1 MRLLWCRG
9 FPAFPGDRRGKPWG
23 KGTQATPLLSNGES
37 KEGSDTYFIKWH
49 DFRRLHSTGEDLFYY
64 CCFETRRVTELGV
77 WEVGDIVCLQLL
89 AAASVWL
96 QPLARPKK
104 ASFDLSRLFC
114 SLGDVCVCT
123 LFFLPLFFLFTWQ
136 GLRQMLL
143 NILFQWE
150 WGTRVAVGV
159 CCLPRWRHA
168 SAVLLSPSV
177 SILLSSL
184 RTEVCRG
191 GINFVW
197 YLSGSSRVWSGI
209 WLPCEDDVVKWNP
222 VTKTDGANLES
233 VCKILQHLIKMVV

>member
-168 SAVLLSPSV
+168 SAVLLSPCLHPFVLPSYRGV
-177 SILLSSL
+177 SGWHKFCLVF
-184 RTEVCRG
+184 E
-191 GINFVW
+191 
-197 YLSGSSRVWSGI
+197 
-209 WLPCEDDVVKWNP
+209 WLEQSVKWYFVAVWGWCSEVKPCNQ
-222 VTKTDGANLES
+222 NRW
-233 VCKILQHLIKMVV
+233 C

>member
-1 MRLLWCRG
+1 MAWFQETAQHWGGFVLLLLFWNQKSYRAGSVRG
-9 FPAFPGDRRGKPWG
+9 RRHCLPA
-23 KGTQATPLLSNGES
+23 AACCCLS
-37 KEGSDTYFIKWH
+37 
-49 DFRRLHSTGEDLFYY
+49 
-64 CCFETRRVTELGV
+64 
-77 WEVGDIVCLQLL
+77 L
-89 AAASVWL
+89 AAATHTTQKSIFWAKPS
-96 QPLARPKK
+96 PL
-104 ASFDLSRLFC
+104 F
-114 SLGDVCVCT
+114 LGGCVCVCT

-150 WGTRVAVGV
+150 WGTWVAVGM

-209 WLPCEDDVVKWNP
+209 LLPCEDDVVKWNP